1 MATRIFCPVCSW
13 APRPHDRWQ
22 CRPGCYTV
30 WNTFE
35 THALCPGCR
44 KQWAATVCLACGI
57 ASLHEEWYHDDEQQT
72 LEKTVSMN
80 LDEELVGT
88 PSP

>member
-1 MATRIFCPVCSW
+1 MATRIFCPICSW
-13 APRPHDRWQ
+13 APRPSDRWQ

-44 KQWAATVCLACGI
+44 KQWTVTVCLACAI
-57 ASLHEEWYHDDEQQT
+57 ASLHEEWYHEDEQD
-72 LEKTVSMN
+72 TVQEHAGAERE
-80 LDEELVGT
+80 EELVGAR
-88 PSP
+88 